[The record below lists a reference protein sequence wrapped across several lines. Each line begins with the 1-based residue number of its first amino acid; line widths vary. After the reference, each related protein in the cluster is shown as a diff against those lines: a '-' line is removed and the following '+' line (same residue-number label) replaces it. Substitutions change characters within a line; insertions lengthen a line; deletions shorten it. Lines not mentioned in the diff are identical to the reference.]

1 MRRNPIQDIKR
12 STPSIHKD
20 EIIKNPTKP
29 KAKVRNPEPEIV
41 TQEKITVDYSTHAHE
56 AQHFPAHSYTRN
68 NSTTNIKLKTFS
80 IIFGIIIIFIGVY
93 FLSLYFGHATVYVTH
108 KKETFTFK
116 DKPFKAVRT
125 SQNDLAFEVMVVADS
140 VTKEATFTE
149 SKDSLAKAKG
159 IAVIYNAFST
169 APQKLT
175 INTRLADDKNN
186 IYLTDKAI
194 TIPGYTTVKGKVV
207 PGSVSVGITASVAGD
222 KYNGEPRDFTIV
234 GFKGTAKATK
244 IYARS
249 KGPITGGS
257 TGLMYTPTPEQK
269 GELSTAISTE
279 LRSKLEK
286 TIQAQVPPDY
296 LLFKDSLKIDLNF
309 NPDSIVSSTANAQI
323 KAEGT
328 ATALILNERD
338 FEKNVIS
345 TVNPNIK
352 ADEIEEVSIPEL
364 NDFVFKLA
372 PDSESINKQTLV
384 ANFTLTGDGTLAW
397 KPNYEKLIASL
408 VGVKKEEVNS
418 IFLNDPGI
426 ETARLVLTPVWQNIL
441 PKNPKYI
448 KIKQE

>member
-1 MRRNPIQDIKR
+1 MKKNPIQDIKR
-12 STPSIHKD
+12 STPSMHKD
-20 EIIKNPTKP
+20 EVIKSPTKP
-29 KAKVRNPEPEIV
+29 KSKIKHTEPEIV
-41 TQEKITVDYSTHAHE
+41 THEKITVDYSTKEHE
-56 AQHFPAHSYTRN
+56 AEHFPTHSYVHN
-68 NSTTNIKLKTFS
+68 NSNSNLKLKTFS
-80 IIFGIIIIFIGVY
+80 IIFGIILVFVGVY

-108 KKETFTFK
+108 KKETFTFS

-125 SQNDLAFEVMVVADS
+125 SQNDLAFEVMVVTDS
-140 VTKEATFTE
+140 LVKEATFTE

-159 IAVIYNAFST
+159 VAVIYNAFST
-169 APQKLT
+169 TPQKLA

-207 PGSVSVGITASVAGD
+207 PGSVSVGITASIAGD

-234 GFKGTAKATK
+234 GFKGTTKATK

-249 KGPITGGS
+249 KGSITGGS
-257 TGLMYTPTPEQK
+257 TGVMYMPTPEQK

-286 TIQAQVPPDY
+286 TIQAQVPADY
-296 LLFKDSLKIDLNF
+296 ILFKDSLKIDLNF
-309 NPDSIVSSTANAQI
+309 NPDAIVSSTANAEV

-328 ATALILNERD
+328 ATALILNQRD
-338 FEKNVIS
+338 FEKNVIR

-352 ADEIEEVSIPEL
+352 SDEIEEVSIPEL
-364 NDFVFKLA
+364 TNFVFKLA

-397 KPNYEKLIASL
+397 KPNYETLITSL
-408 VGVKKEEVNS
+408 VGVNKEEVNN

-426 ETARLVLTPVWQNIL
+426 EKARLVLTPVWQKTL